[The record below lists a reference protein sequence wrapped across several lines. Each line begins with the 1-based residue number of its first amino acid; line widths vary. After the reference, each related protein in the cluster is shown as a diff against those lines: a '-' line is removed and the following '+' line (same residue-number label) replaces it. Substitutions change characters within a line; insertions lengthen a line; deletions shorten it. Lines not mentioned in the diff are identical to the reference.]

1 MKIVKIALLAAAA
14 AGTFLAT
21 SCCSSAPAPEPTT
34 PTYVEPAK

>member
-21 SCCSSAPAPEPTT
+21 SCCESAPAPAA
-34 PTYVEPAK
+34 PTYVAPSK